1 MGLGNHGSQFFVFGV
16 DGESFEPIGGLG
28 KDGLV
33 QTEAIEVVAQCRV
46 VKIPVKP
53 LEPPSQVLVMVNM
66 VLGPS
71 SPPLSFPGRKKKG
84 FPVNGSV
91 DFDVL
96 AQAGAGCAIQRAQPT

>member
-1 MGLGNHGSQFFVFGV
+1 
-16 DGESFEPIGGLG
+16 
-28 KDGLV
+28 
-33 QTEAIEVVAQCRV
+33 

-71 SPPLSFPGRKKKG
+71 SPPLSFPGSKKKG

-91 DFDVL
+91 NFYVL
-96 AQAGAGCAIQRAQPT
+96 AQAGAGCAIQRAQTA